1 LGIMKRYEIINQ
13 IIKDKKYQSYL
24 EIGLGDGV
32 NFTKVECQDRIGID
46 PKADDEHAELYECTS
61 DEFFDSVNVTFDL
74 IFIDGLHH
82 AEQVERDI
90 VNSWECLNKGGMI
103 LIHDIKPENEQMTY
117 RPRQTKKWTGDVY
130 RAWHGLQIKYPK
142 LKLGYIEDE
151 HGIGTITKTRHK
163 IDIGFVSDI
172 TFKEYYEN
180 KIWIQ
185 KF

>member
-1 LGIMKRYEIINQ
+1 MGIMKRYEIINQ
-13 IIKDKKYQSYL
+13 IIKDKKYQSYF
-24 EIGLGDGV
+24 EIGIGDGFNYEFV
-32 NFTKVECQDRIGID
+32 QCDEKMGVD
-46 PKADDEHAELYECTS
+46 PNAKESWEIFSCTS
-61 DEFFDSVNVTFDL
+61 DDFFNRVGLPFDL

-82 AEQVERDI
+82 ADQVERDI
-90 VNSWECLNKGGMI
+90 VNSWNRLNKGGMI
-103 LIHDIKPENEQMTY
+103 LLHDIKPENEQMTY
-117 RPRQTKKWTGDVY
+117 RPRQEKVWTGDVY

-151 HGIGTITKTRHK
+151 YGIGTITKTRHK
-163 IDIGFVSDI
+163 IEVGFVSDI